1 MTRTAVIIAA
11 GDFPTKPYPLY
22 LLQSADIIVCC
33 DSAFAKYLRRM
44 PRLFGGERLP
54 DVVIGDMDSLSKPLR
69 RAYADLIVHE
79 TEQDHNDQTKA
90 VRYILGH
97 YPDVSEIH
105 ILGAT
110 GLRADRTI
118 GNLSLLME
126 YPRMFGDVSNL
137 RADGFGK
144 TNLVSAPASPARG
157 PVRTA
162 RLPHPSATPVSDV
175 SIDIVSDY
183 GTAFALLDSTELHV
197 GAGRRISIFSPDNS
211 LRIRSEGLQWPTDDV
226 VFDNWWKATLNRTSA
241 DIVRLTFS
249 HPSRALVILD

>member
-1 MTRTAVIIAA
+1 MTRTAVILAA
-11 GDFPTKPYPLY
+11 GAFPTKPYPLY
-22 LLQSADIIVCC
+22 LLQSADIVVCC

-44 PRLFGGERLP
+44 PRIFGGERLP
-54 DVVIGDMDSLSKPLR
+54 DVVIGDMDSLPASLQS
-69 RAYADLIVHE
+69 AYQDIIVHE

-97 YPDVSEIH
+97 YPDVAEMH

-110 GLRADRTI
+110 GLRADHTI

-126 YPRMFGDVSNL
+126 YPRMFGTADV
-137 RADGFGK
+137 A
-144 TNLVSAPASPARG
+144 
-157 PVRTA
+157 
-162 RLPHPSATPVSDV
+162 
-175 SIDIVSDY
+175 IDAVSDY
-183 GTAFALLDSTELHV
+183 GTAFALTDSAELHV
-197 GAGRRISIFSPDNS
+197 GAGRRFSLFSPDNG

-226 VFDNWWKATLNRTSA
+226 VFDNWWKATLNRTTA

>member
-1 MTRTAVIIAA
+1 MTRTAVILAA
-11 GDFPTKPYPLY
+11 GAFPTKPYPLY
-22 LLQSADIIVCC
+22 LLQSADIVVCC

-44 PRLFGGERLP
+44 PRIFGGERLP
-54 DVVIGDMDSLSKPLR
+54 DVVIGDMDSLPASLQS
-69 RAYADLIVHE
+69 AYQDIIVHE

-97 YPDVSEIH
+97 YPDVAEMH

-110 GLRADRTI
+110 GLRADHTI

-126 YPRMFGDVSNL
+126 YPRMFGTADV
-137 RADGFGK
+137 AI
-144 TNLVSAPASPARG
+144 
-157 PVRTA
+157 
-162 RLPHPSATPVSDV
+162 DV
-175 SIDIVSDY
+175 VSDY
-183 GTAFALLDSTELHV
+183 GTAFALTDSAELHV
-197 GAGRRISIFSPDNS
+197 GAGRRFSLFSPDNG

-226 VFDNWWKATLNRTSA
+226 VFDNWWKATLNRTTA

>member
-1 MTRTAVIIAA
+1 MMTRTAVILAA
-11 GDFPTKPYPLY
+11 GAFPTKPYPLY

-44 PRLFGGERLP
+44 PRIFGGERLP
-54 DVVIGDMDSLSKPLR
+54 DVVIGDMDSLPASLQS
-69 RAYADLIVHE
+69 AYQDIIVHE

-97 YPDVSEIH
+97 YPDVREIH
-105 ILGAT
+105 ILGST
-110 GLRADRTI
+110 GLRADHTI

-126 YPRMFGDVSNL
+126 YPRMFGTADV
-137 RADGFGK
+137 A
-144 TNLVSAPASPARG
+144 
-157 PVRTA
+157 
-162 RLPHPSATPVSDV
+162 
-175 SIDIVSDY
+175 IDAVSDY
-183 GTAFALLDSTELHV
+183 GTAFALTDSAELHV
-197 GAGRRISIFSPDNS
+197 GAGRRFSLFSPDNG

-226 VFDNWWKATLNRTSA
+226 VFDNWWKATLNRTTA

>member
-1 MTRTAVIIAA
+1 MTRTAVILAA
-11 GDFPTKPYPLY
+11 GAFPTKPYPLY
-22 LLQSADIIVCC
+22 LLQSADIVVCC

-44 PRLFGGERLP
+44 PRIFGGERLP
-54 DVVIGDMDSLSKPLR
+54 DVVIGDMDSLPASLQS
-69 RAYADLIVHE
+69 AYQDIIVHE

-105 ILGAT
+105 ILGST
-110 GLRADRTI
+110 GLRADHTI

-126 YPRMFGDVSNL
+126 YPRMFGTADV
-137 RADGFGK
+137 A
-144 TNLVSAPASPARG
+144 
-157 PVRTA
+157 
-162 RLPHPSATPVSDV
+162 
-175 SIDIVSDY
+175 IDAVSDY
-183 GTAFALLDSTELHV
+183 GTAFALTDSAELHV
-197 GAGRRISIFSPDNS
+197 GAGRRFSLFSPDNG

-226 VFDNWWKATLNRTSA
+226 VFDNWWKATLNRTTA